1 MQFRLDY
8 DPARNRILAEVR
20 GFWTLDTVRDFAA
33 AAGAKA
39 QEVRASRVDYDLLV
53 DSREFPV
60 QAHDVADLLASIA
73 DAALSLTS
81 GRAAS
86 VVGSH
91 PDEPAARHL
100 HDNGRCRGLAGGTP
114 LIVIPAKAGI
124 SCGSCPARSPE
135 IPAFGGMTYWVGEP

>member
-39 QEVRASRVDYDLLV
+39 QEVRALRSDYDLLV
-53 DSREFPV
+53 DSRDFPV
-60 QAHDVADLLASIA
+60 QAHDVADLLVSIA

-91 PDEPAARHL
+91 LNKLQAERTQTHPRLGIFMTMAEAEAW
-100 HDNGRCRGLAGGTP
+100 LAQP
-114 LIVIPAKAGI
+114 
-124 SCGSCPARSPE
+124 R
-135 IPAFGGMTYWVGEP
+135 